1 MNLFLSNRILISQQE
16 VGMYDPFLFGNLKST
31 KSEILTLGN
40 DRLSET
46 LKTVGITFVFYFVV
60 LKDGTTYLYVLNG
73 AM

>member
-1 MNLFLSNRILISQQE
+1 MISQRE
-16 VGMYDPFLFGNLKST
+16 VGMYDPFLLGNLKST

-46 LKTVGITFVFYFVV
+46 LKSVGTTFVFSFVV